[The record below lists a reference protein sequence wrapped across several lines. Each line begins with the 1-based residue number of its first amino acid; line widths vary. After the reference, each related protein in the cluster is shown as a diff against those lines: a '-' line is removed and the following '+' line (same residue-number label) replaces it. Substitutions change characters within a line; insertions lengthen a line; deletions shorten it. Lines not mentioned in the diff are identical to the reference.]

1 MSKNSEIIE
10 DFKKSLSATIKSIGK
25 KEDIE
30 INFVKENPSIIGN
43 TINLT
48 EPKIENFKNNLEY
61 LRAEADSFALEFRL
75 HSKDIHQNFLNQD
88 ELSNEIINVLEQAR
102 VEAIGSSEFKGI
114 QKNLKNKYIRDLKIG
129 NTKKDQNL
137 LIKAFK
143 NVAFEEIVGV
153 DLGEINSSFKN
164 IVKEKLKKD
173 YSNFFIDL
181 KKYLHDQEKYTSTI
195 VEKLDEL
202 GLLNN
207 SVNNTQ
213 NEDINQNDED
223 QDNENE
229 NNDEQK
235 NDEQTESNIEMQ
247 TSETAVEQSVSL
259 EENDDM
265 GEESGDTELDYLP
278 DRKIL
283 ENLENYKV
291 YDYNFDEII
300 NAEELC
306 DIKELEKLRRNL
318 DQQVFSFQPLIVKI
332 ANRLQR
338 KLLAQQNRHWDFN
351 MEEGFLD
358 TSRLAKI
365 IANPN
370 NKLSYKIEKE
380 VEFKDTI
387 VSLLI
392 DNSGSMRGRPI
403 TVAALCSDI
412 LAKTLER
419 CLIKSEILGFTTK
432 AWKGGNSRE
441 KWIKNGKPSNPGRLN
456 DLRHIIYKSADSPWR
471 RSKKNLGLLL
481 KEGILKEN
489 VDGEALSWAYNRLSI
504 RKEKR
509 KILIIISDGA
519 PVDDSTLSVNPGN
532 YLEKNLRDII
542 GEIEKKDE
550 IELIAIGIGHDVSR
564 YYSKAVTIMDV
575 DQLGEVLLNQL
586 SATFHLDN

>member
-153 DLGEINSSFKN
+153 DLGEINSSFIN
-164 IVKEKLKKD
+164 IVKEILKKD
-173 YSNFFIDL
+173 YSYLFIDL
-181 KKYLHDQEKYTSTI
+181 KKCLHDQEKYTSTI

-207 SVNNTQ
+207 NVNNTQ

-247 TSETAVEQSVSL
+247 TSDTAVEQSVSL

-412 LAKTLER
+412 LAKT
-419 CLIKSEILGFTTK
+419 
-432 AWKGGNSRE
+432 
-441 KWIKNGKPSNPGRLN
+441 
-456 DLRHIIYKSADSPWR
+456 
-471 RSKKNLGLLL
+471 
-481 KEGILKEN
+481 
-489 VDGEALSWAYNRLSI
+489 
-504 RKEKR
+504 
-509 KILIIISDGA
+509 
-519 PVDDSTLSVNPGN
+519 
-532 YLEKNLRDII
+532 
-542 GEIEKKDE
+542 
-550 IELIAIGIGHDVSR
+550 
-564 YYSKAVTIMDV
+564 
-575 DQLGEVLLNQL
+575 
-586 SATFHLDN
+586 

>member
-1 MSKNSEIIE
+1 MSKNREIIE
-10 DFKKSLSATIKSIGK
+10 DFKKSLSATIRSIGK

-30 INFVKENPSIIGN
+30 INFVGDNPSIIGN
-43 TINLT
+43 IINLT
-48 EPKIENFKNNLEY
+48 EPKIENFKENREY

-88 ELSNEIINVLEQAR
+88 ELSNELINVLEQAR

-114 QKNLKNKYIRDLKIG
+114 QKNLKNKYIKDLKLG
-129 NTKKDQNL
+129 NTKNDQNL

-143 NVAFEEIVGV
+143 NVAFEEIVDV
-153 DLGEINSSFKN
+153 DLGKENSNFKS
-164 IVKEKLKKD
+164 IVKEKLKKN
-173 YSNFFIDL
+173 YLNFFKDL

-195 VEKLDEL
+195 VEKLNEL

-207 SVNNTQ
+207 NVNNTQ
-213 NEDINQNDED
+213 NDDINQNDED
-223 QDNENE
+223 QENENE
-229 NNDEQK
+229 KNDDQK

-247 TSETAVEQSVSL
+247 TSETTVEQSVSL

-283 ENLENYKV
+283 ESLESYKV

-338 KLLAQQNRHWDFN
+338 KLLAQQNRNWDFN

-370 NKLSYKIEKE
+370 NKLSYKIERE
-380 VEFKDTI
+380 IEFKDTI

-392 DNSGSMRGRPI
+392 DNSGSMRGRSI
-403 TVAALCSDI
+403 SLAAICADI
-412 LAKTLER
+412 IGSTLER
-419 CLIKSEILGFTTK
+419 CQVKTEILGFTTK
-432 AWKGGNSRE
+432 HWKGGDS
-441 KWIKNGKPSNPGRLN
+441 KKMWIINGNTSSPGRLN
-456 DLRHIIYKSADSPWR
+456 DIRHIVYKSADNSWR
-471 RSKKNLGLLL
+471 RSRKYFGAMLREGLL
-481 KEGILKEN
+481 KENI
-489 VDGEALSWAYNRLSI
+489 DGEALSWSHERLLK
-504 RKEKR
+504 RQEER

-519 PVDDSTLSVNPGN
+519 PVDDSTLSANREDFLDN
-532 YLEKNLRDII
+532 HLREII
-542 GEIEKKDE
+542 SKIEKE
-550 IELIAIGIGHDVSR
+550 SPVELQAIGIGHDVTK
-564 YYSKAVTIMDV
+564 YYKNALTINRAEE
-575 DQLGEVLLNQL
+575 LGEVLLEEL
-586 SATFHLDN
+586 SKLFKD

>member
-213 NEDINQNDED
+213 NDDINQNDED

-229 NNDEQK
+229 NNNEQK

-247 TSETAVEQSVSL
+247 TSETTVEQSV
-259 EENDDM
+259 
-265 GEESGDTELDYLP
+265 
-278 DRKIL
+278 
-283 ENLENYKV
+283 
-291 YDYNFDEII
+291 
-300 NAEELC
+300 
-306 DIKELEKLRRNL
+306 
-318 DQQVFSFQPLIVKI
+318 
-332 ANRLQR
+332 
-338 KLLAQQNRHWDFN
+338 
-351 MEEGFLD
+351 
-358 TSRLAKI
+358 
-365 IANPN
+365 
-370 NKLSYKIEKE
+370 
-380 VEFKDTI
+380 
-387 VSLLI
+387 
-392 DNSGSMRGRPI
+392 
-403 TVAALCSDI
+403 
-412 LAKTLER
+412 
-419 CLIKSEILGFTTK
+419 
-432 AWKGGNSRE
+432 
-441 KWIKNGKPSNPGRLN
+441 
-456 DLRHIIYKSADSPWR
+456 
-471 RSKKNLGLLL
+471 
-481 KEGILKEN
+481 
-489 VDGEALSWAYNRLSI
+489 
-504 RKEKR
+504 
-509 KILIIISDGA
+509 
-519 PVDDSTLSVNPGN
+519 
-532 YLEKNLRDII
+532 
-542 GEIEKKDE
+542 
-550 IELIAIGIGHDVSR
+550 
-564 YYSKAVTIMDV
+564 
-575 DQLGEVLLNQL
+575 
-586 SATFHLDN
+586 

>member
-114 QKNLKNKYIRDLKIG
+114 QNNLKNKYIRDLKNG

-181 KKYLHDQEKYTSTI
+181 KKCLHDQEKYTSTI

-202 GLLNN
+202 GLLNK

-213 NEDINQNDED
+213 NDDINQNDED
-223 QDNENE
+223 EDRDNENE

-247 TSETAVEQSVSL
+247 TSETAIEQSVSL

-278 DRKIL
+278 DRKFL
-283 ENLENYKV
+283 ESLENYKV
-291 YDYNFDEII
+291 YD
-300 NAEELC
+300 L
-306 DIKELEKLRRNL
+306 
-318 DQQVFSFQPLIVKI
+318 SLI
-332 ANRLQR
+332 
-338 KLLAQQNRHWDFN
+338 
-351 MEEGFLD
+351 
-358 TSRLAKI
+358 
-365 IANPN
+365 
-370 NKLSYKIEKE
+370 
-380 VEFKDTI
+380 
-387 VSLLI
+387 
-392 DNSGSMRGRPI
+392 
-403 TVAALCSDI
+403 
-412 LAKTLER
+412 
-419 CLIKSEILGFTTK
+419 
-432 AWKGGNSRE
+432 
-441 KWIKNGKPSNPGRLN
+441 
-456 DLRHIIYKSADSPWR
+456 HI
-471 RSKKNLGLLL
+471 
-481 KEGILKEN
+481 
-489 VDGEALSWAYNRLSI
+489 
-504 RKEKR
+504 
-509 KILIIISDGA
+509 
-519 PVDDSTLSVNPGN
+519 
-532 YLEKNLRDII
+532 
-542 GEIEKKDE
+542 
-550 IELIAIGIGHDVSR
+550 
-564 YYSKAVTIMDV
+564 
-575 DQLGEVLLNQL
+575 
-586 SATFHLDN
+586 

>member
-102 VEAIGSSEFKGI
+102 VEAIGSIEFKGI

-153 DLGEINSSFKN
+153 DLGKINSSFKN
-164 IVKEKLKKD
+164 IVKEKLKKN

-207 SVNNTQ
+207 SVNNTH

-247 TSETAVEQSVSL
+247 TSETTVEQSVSL

-265 GEESGDTELDYLP
+265 GEESGDTELDYLQ

-283 ENLENYKV
+283 DNLENYKV

-489 VDGEALSWAYNRLSI
+489 VDGEALSWAYNRLCF

-509 KILIIISDGA
+509 KILIVISDGA

>member
-1 MSKNSEIIE
+1 
-10 DFKKSLSATIKSIGK
+10 
-25 KEDIE
+25 
-30 INFVKENPSIIGN
+30 
-43 TINLT
+43 
-48 EPKIENFKNNLEY
+48 
-61 LRAEADSFALEFRL
+61 
-75 HSKDIHQNFLNQD
+75 
-88 ELSNEIINVLEQAR
+88 LEQAR

-114 QKNLKNKYIRDLKIG
+114 QKNLKKKYIRDLKIG

-143 NVAFEEIVGV
+143 NVAFEKIVGV

-195 VEKLDEL
+195 VKKLDEL

-247 TSETAVEQSVSL
+247 TSETTVEQSVSL

-338 KLLAQQNRHWDFN
+338 KLLAQQNRH
-351 MEEGFLD
+351 
-358 TSRLAKI
+358 
-365 IANPN
+365 
-370 NKLSYKIEKE
+370 
-380 VEFKDTI
+380 
-387 VSLLI
+387 
-392 DNSGSMRGRPI
+392 
-403 TVAALCSDI
+403 
-412 LAKTLER
+412 
-419 CLIKSEILGFTTK
+419 
-432 AWKGGNSRE
+432 
-441 KWIKNGKPSNPGRLN
+441 
-456 DLRHIIYKSADSPWR
+456 
-471 RSKKNLGLLL
+471 
-481 KEGILKEN
+481 GI
-489 VDGEALSWAYNRLSI
+489 
-504 RKEKR
+504 
-509 KILIIISDGA
+509 
-519 PVDDSTLSVNPGN
+519 
-532 YLEKNLRDII
+532 
-542 GEIEKKDE
+542 
-550 IELIAIGIGHDVSR
+550 
-564 YYSKAVTIMDV
+564 
-575 DQLGEVLLNQL
+575 
-586 SATFHLDN
+586 

>member
-25 KEDIE
+25 REDIE

-48 EPKIENFKNNLEY
+48 EPKIDNFKNNLEY

-88 ELSNEIINVLEQAR
+88 DLSNEIINVLEQAR

-114 QKNLKNKYIRDLKIG
+114 EKNLKNKYIRDLENG
-129 NTKKDQNL
+129 NSKKDQNL

-173 YSNFFIDL
+173 YSNFFKDL
-181 KKYLHDQEKYTSTI
+181 KKCLHDQEKYTSTI

-202 GLLNN
+202 GLINN

-213 NEDINQNDED
+213 NDDINQNDED

-229 NNDEQK
+229 NNDDQK
-235 NDEQTESNIEMQ
+235 NDEKTESNIEMQ
-247 TSETAVEQSVSL
+247 TSETTVEQSVSL

-265 GEESGDTELDYLP
+265 GEESGDTELDYLT
-278 DRKIL
+278 DRKIIESL
-283 ENLENYKV
+283 ESYKV

-306 DIKELEKLRRNL
+306 DNKELDKLRRNL

-489 VDGEALSWAYNRLSI
+489 VDGEALLWAYNRLSF

>member
-48 EPKIENFKNNLEY
+48 EPKIENFKNNLKY

-153 DLGEINSSFKN
+153 DLGEINGSFKN

-181 KKYLHDQEKYTSTI
+181 KKCLHDQEKYTSTI

-202 GLLNN
+202 GLFNN

-247 TSETAVEQSVSL
+247 TSETAIEQSVSL
-259 EENDDM
+259 EEL
-265 GEESGDTELDYLP
+265 GDLASYITINISSPNTKGLRDLQLRGNIEKLIK
-278 DRKIL
+278 KIID
-283 ENLENYKV
+283 KR
-291 YDYNFDEII
+291 DEIKNI
-300 NAEELC
+300 NT
-306 DIKELEKLRRNL
+306 K
-318 DQQVFSFQPLIVKI
+318 
-332 ANRLQR
+332 
-338 KLLAQQNRHWDFN
+338 
-351 MEEGFLD
+351 
-358 TSRLAKI
+358 
-365 IANPN
+365 
-370 NKLSYKIEKE
+370 
-380 VEFKDTI
+380 
-387 VSLLI
+387 
-392 DNSGSMRGRPI
+392 PI
-403 TVAALCSDI
+403 
-412 LAKTLER
+412 
-419 CLIKSEILGFTTK
+419 LIKIS
-432 AWKGGNSRE
+432 
-441 KWIKNGKPSNPGRLN
+441 PDLN
-456 DLRHIIYKSADSPWR
+456 EDQ
-471 RSKKNLGLLL
+471 
-481 KEGILKEN
+481 
-489 VDGEALSWAYNRLSI
+489 
-504 RKEKR
+504 
-509 KILIIISDGA
+509 
-519 PVDDSTLSVNPGN
+519 
-532 YLEKNLRDII
+532 LRDIALISLANNIDGLILTNSTIKRETNLISMNKGKKGGLSGRPLYDNSNIILKKMYELTNGQIPLI
-542 GEIEKKDE
+542 GVGGISSGRDCYEKIKSGASLVQLYTALVYSGPN
-550 IELIAIGIGHDVSR
+550 LINSMKSDLIDLIKTDGYKNLTQVIG
-564 YYSKAVTIMDV
+564 K
-575 DQLGEVLLNQL
+575 
-586 SATFHLDN
+586 SA